1 MNTRYFIIYPALIA
15 FFCLPILAQAQQA
28 FTVNGIFFKKSSD
41 ERIAS
46 ATITNLK
53 SQQIMMS
60 DELGGF
66 SIPASKGD
74 TLLFKKTGYT
84 EQKQVVT
91 GPNDIVVYMQ
101 PIIVLQQVTIQG
113 QSTKQELNGVMND
126 YRSKGLYFD
135 GHPPLMAFIA
145 SPITAFY
152 ELFSADATNER
163 HFAKFSKNELEAV
176 EVSKRYTPQL
186 VKQVTHLPDDDV
198 VKFMQ
203 QYTPSYEDMRGWND
217 YELISHIKHYLEYYK
232 KHKDGVELQKLY

>member
-1 MNTRYFIIYPALIA
+1 MFV
-15 FFCLPILAQAQQA
+15 CLSVFAQAQQT
-28 FTVNGIFFKKSSD
+28 FTINGIFFKKTTD

-46 ATITNLK
+46 ATVTNLR

-66 SIPASKGD
+66 SIQAIKGD

-84 EQKQVVT
+84 DQKQVVS
-91 GPNDIVVYMQ
+91 GPNDMIVYMQ
-101 PIIVLQQVTIQG
+101 PVVMLQQVNIKG

-135 GHPPLMAFIA
+135 GHPPFMAFIA

-152 ELFSADATNER
+152 ELFSTDATNER
-163 HFAKFSKNELEAV
+163 HFAKFSKNEMEAI

-186 VKQVTHLPDDDV
+186 VKQVTHLPDADI

-217 YELISHIKHYLEYYK
+217 YELISHIKHYLEYYN
-232 KHKDGVELQKLY
+232 KHKDGIGLQKLY

>member
-1 MNTRYFIIYPALIA
+1 
-15 FFCLPILAQAQQA
+15 
-28 FTVNGIFFKKSSD
+28 
-41 ERIAS
+41 
-46 ATITNLK
+46 
-53 SQQIMMS
+53 MMS

-66 SIPASKGD
+66 NIPASKGD

-84 EQKQVVT
+84 EQKQVVS

-101 PIIVLQQVTIQG
+101 PIIVLQQVNIQG
-113 QSTKQELNGVMND
+113 QSTKQELNSVIND

-163 HFAKFSKNELEAV
+163 HFAKFSKNELEAI

-186 VKQVTHLPDDDV
+186 VKQVTHLPDNDV

-203 QYTPSYEDMRGWND
+203 QYTPSYEDMQGWND

-232 KHKDGVELQKLY
+232 RHKDGPDLQRLY

>member
-1 MNTRYFIIYPALIA
+1 MNCRYIKIYLALIA
-15 FFCLPILAQAQQA
+15 FFCLPILVQAQQA

-46 ATITNLK
+46 ATVTNLK

-66 SIPASKGD
+66 SISASKGD

-84 EQKQVVT
+84 EQKQVIT

-113 QSTKQELNGVMND
+113 QSTKQELNSVMND
-126 YRSKGLYFD
+126 YHNKGLYFD

-163 HFAKFSKNELEAV
+163 HFAKFSKNELEAI
-176 EVSKRYTPQL
+176 EVTKRYTPQL
-186 VKQVTHLPDDDV
+186 VKQVTHLSDDDV

-232 KHKDGVELQKLY
+232 SHKDGVELQKLY

>member
-1 MNTRYFIIYPALIA
+1 
-15 FFCLPILAQAQQA
+15 
-28 FTVNGIFFKKSSD
+28 
-41 ERIAS
+41 
-46 ATITNLK
+46 
-53 SQQIMMS
+53 MMS

-66 SIPASKGD
+66 NIPASKGD

-101 PIIVLQQVTIQG
+101 PIIVLQQVNIQG
-113 QSTKQELNGVMND
+113 QSTKQELNSVMND

-152 ELFSADATNER
+152 ELFSADAVNER
-163 HFAKFSKNELEAV
+163 HFAKFSKNELEAI

-186 VKQVTHLPDDDV
+186 VKQITHLSDDDV

-232 KHKDGVELQKLY
+232 RHKDGADLQKLY

>member
-1 MNTRYFIIYPALIA
+1 MNSHRFKIYLLLTTLLCFSQFI
-15 FFCLPILAQAQQA
+15 QAQG
-28 FTVNGIFFKKSSD
+28 FTVKGIFFRKNSD

-46 ATITNLK
+46 ATVTNLK

-84 EQKQVVT
+84 DQTQVVIN
-91 GPNDIVVYMQ
+91 PNDVIIYMQ
-101 PIIVLQQVTIQG
+101 PIIVLQQVNIQG

-145 SPITAFY
+145 SPLTAFY
-152 ELFSADATNER
+152 ELFSADAINER
-163 HFAKFSKNELEAV
+163 HFAKFSKNELEAIS
-176 EVSKRYTPQL
+176 VSKRYTPQL
-186 VKQVTHLPDDDV
+186 VKQVTNLSDEDV

-203 QYTPSYEDMRGWND
+203 QYTPSYEDMRTWND
-217 YELISHIKHYLEYYK
+217 YDLIKHIKHYLEYYK
-232 KHKDGVELQKLY
+232 THKDGIQSEKLY

>member
-1 MNTRYFIIYPALIA
+1 MNARYLKIYPALIA
-15 FFCLPILAQAQQA
+15 FFCLPIFTQAQQA
-28 FTVNGIFFKKSSD
+28 FTVNGIFLKKGTD
-41 ERIAS
+41 ERISS
-46 ATITNLK
+46 ATVTNLK

-74 TLLFKKTGYT
+74 TLLFKKNGYA
-84 EQKQVVT
+84 EQKQVIG
-91 GPNDIVVYMQ
+91 GPNDIIIYMQ
-101 PIIVLQQVTIQG
+101 PVIMLQQVNVKG
-113 QSTKQELNGVMND
+113 QSTRQELNGIMND
-126 YRSKGLYFD
+126 YHSKGLYFD

-152 ELFSADATNER
+152 ELFSADAVNER
-163 HFAKFSKNELEAV
+163 HFAKFSKNEMEAI
-176 EVSKRYTPQL
+176 EVSKRYNAQL

-203 QYTPSYEDMRGWND
+203 QYSPSYDDMRSWND

-232 KHKDGVELQKLY
+232 KHKDGMELQKLY